1 MPRLLAGILLI
12 AAVLLVAYA
21 AGSLPLAIY
30 ALSFWH
36 YFFYWL
42 AYRYGAVPLALFKRD
57 AMVAKSVSLVALGVA
72 YLACPIDLLSL
83 TVMGLGF
90 LLNAAAAKALGVDR
104 TYYGHEVAGLPLE
117 RVTAF
122 PYSWISHPMLVGNIA
137 AFGGTMINADF
148 RREWWPL
155 ACIHVA
161 LNIGLLV
168 MEKCVTPKKLAQR
181 AGAVGS
187 DAGAHTFVMFRRY
200 IRPGTAPVPR
210 REGDPEAPS

>member
-1 MPRLLAGILLI
+1 MPRLLAGALLI
-12 AAVLLVAYA
+12 AAVLLAAFA
-21 AGSLPLAIY
+21 AGSLPLAVY

-36 YFFYWL
+36 YLLYWL
-42 AYRYGAVPLALFKRD
+42 AYRYGAVPLAVFKRD
-57 AMVAKSVSLVALGVA
+57 AMATKSVALVALGVA
-72 YLACPIDLLSL
+72 YLSCPIDLLSL

-137 AFGGTMINADF
+137 AFGGTMINAEF

-161 LNIGLLV
+161 LNFGLLA
-168 MEKCVTPKKLAQR
+168 METWVTPKKLAQR
-181 AGAVGS
+181 AGAVG
-187 DAGAHTFVMFRRY
+187 AATGVRTFVMFRRY
-200 IRPGTAPVPR
+200 TRPGTAPVPR
-210 REGDPEAPS
+210 REGDPEAPP